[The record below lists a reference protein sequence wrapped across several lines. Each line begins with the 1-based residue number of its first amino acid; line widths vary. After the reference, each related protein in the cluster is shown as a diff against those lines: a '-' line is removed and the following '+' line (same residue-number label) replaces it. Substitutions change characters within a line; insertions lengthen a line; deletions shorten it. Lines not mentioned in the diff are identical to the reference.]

1 MKYIGKI
8 CHTYTAM
15 GGMQLGHDLL
25 INFHSN
31 NYHIIRSCCHGNAD
45 EGYFGFLKFCL
56 INIGRFCWK
65 QLENTILYAKT
76 IK

>member
-8 CHTYTAM
+8 IQIDTETGRLFCHTYTAM

-45 EGYFGFLKFCL
+45 EGYFGFWNFETLL
-56 INIGRFCWK
+56 N
-65 QLENTILYAKT
+65 
-76 IK
+76 